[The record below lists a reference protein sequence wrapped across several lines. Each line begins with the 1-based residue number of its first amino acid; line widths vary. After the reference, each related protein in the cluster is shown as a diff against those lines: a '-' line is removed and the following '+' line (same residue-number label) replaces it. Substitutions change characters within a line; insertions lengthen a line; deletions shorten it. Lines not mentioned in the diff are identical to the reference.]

1 MSAKV
6 NVENDAHSQGLELA
20 DASIV
25 EGDQQNTAVSIGSDY
40 YFDVVSG
47 DIIRGESGPIAVRNM
62 FGWIL
67 SGHTDVEELR
77 EKFATTISSLRD
89 QK

>member
-6 NVENDAHSQGLELA
+6 NVDNYAHLQGLELA

-25 EGDQQNTAVSIGSDY
+25 EGDQQNTAVSIESDC
-40 YFDVVSG
+40 YFNVVSG

-67 SGHTDVEELR
+67 PGHTDVEEFR

-89 QK
+89 QN